1 MKSKK
6 MDRRLVTIL
15 LIVFV
20 QIVGMGL
27 ILPIL
32 PLYTQRQFNMSPEA
46 ISLLIASFFIAQFI
60 AGPFLGRLSDK
71 YGRLPVL
78 IVSQIGTAISFVMLG
93 LAESVTM
100 LFIARIFDGITGGN
114 IIVAQA
120 YVTDITPPERRAQSL
135 GLIFAAFG
143 VGFAVG
149 PAMGGVLS
157 ALFGPKIPFFFAAL
171 VALATVFLTWFTLDE
186 TLSPE
191 QRETNRNFKKAGLTP
206 NQVLRNS
213 TLLLILLIAFSGQF
227 LMGMIQSTFALYGEA
242 VLLVGYSPEMVN
254 LGVGLLLTVV
264 GLSQL
269 FVQILLLP
277 RMLDRFGEAKLVIIG
292 TLIRSVAMF
301 TFAVAAMLWMGVL
314 ASMLL
319 PLGMGLMMPPLQ
331 SLATRTVADEL
342 RGGILGL
349 YQSTMSL
356 AIIFGTSLGGIFFAM
371 GPTLPFWIGGG
382 LGILI
387 VLPSVVLWQKTI
399 GLSMD
404 EDTILASG

>member
-1 MKSKK
+1 MASKNI
-6 MDRRLVTIL
+6 DRRLITIL

-71 YGRLPVL
+71 YGRLPIL
-78 IVSQIGTAISFVMLG
+78 IISQIGTAISFAMLG

-120 YVTDITPPERRAQSL
+120 YVTDITPSDRRAKSL

-143 VGFAVG
+143 VGFSIG
-149 PAMGGVLS
+149 PAMGGILS
-157 ALFGPKIPFFFAAL
+157 AMFGPKIPFFLAAL
-171 VALATVFLTWFTLDE
+171 VALSTVFLTWFTLDE

-191 QRETNRNFKKAGLTP
+191 QREINRTFKKAGLTP
-206 NQVLRNS
+206 SQVMKNS
-213 TLLLILLIAFSGQF
+213 MLVLVLLIAFSGQL

-242 VLLVGYSPEMVN
+242 VLFVEYSPEMVN
-254 LGVGLLLTVV
+254 LGVGLLLAVL

-269 FVQILLLP
+269 FVQMLLLQP
-277 RMLDRFGEAKLVIIG
+277 MLDRFGEAKLVIIG
-292 TLIRSVAMF
+292 ILIRSVGLF
-301 TFAVAAMLWMGVL
+301 IFAIATMIWVGTLAAILFPIGI
-314 ASMLL
+314 
-319 PLGMGLMMPPLQ
+319 GLMMPPLQ
-331 SLATRTVADEL
+331 SLATHSVADEL
-342 RGGILGL
+342 RGGVLGI
-349 YQSTMSL
+349 YQSTLSL
-356 AIIFGTSLGGIFFAM
+356 AIIFGTSLGGVIFAF
-371 GPTLPFWIGGG
+371 GPTLPFWVGGG

-387 VLPSVVLWQKTI
+387 TFPAIMLWQKT
-399 GLSMD
+399 
-404 EDTILASG
+404 ENYQQAHVN